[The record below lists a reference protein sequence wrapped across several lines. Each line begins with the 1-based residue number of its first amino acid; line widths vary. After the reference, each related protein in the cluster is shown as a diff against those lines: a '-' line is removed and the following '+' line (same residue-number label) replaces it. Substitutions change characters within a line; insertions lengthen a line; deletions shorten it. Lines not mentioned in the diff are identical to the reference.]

1 MTDLAPEVFRQR
13 LLIEG
18 RFGGEMTEAR
28 LRSYLLGLAAH
39 LGLRTYGEPVIHA
52 PAAGTGRAENAG
64 FDAFVPLIDSGIA
77 AYVWSG
83 PRFFSVVL
91 FTVFLGTFWPTVIE
105 VATGTRISV
114 GPPYYN
120 MMLAPVA
127 LIVAAA
133 LAAATAQVHV
143 NVQFALAAAG
153 RLAHPHPGRGSLRPA
168 ALRRHG
174 APPAPRAGG
183 AAVCPGGCAAAAGV

>member
-1 MTDLAPEVFRQR
+1 MDASRLGMPDLAPEVFRQR

-39 LGLRTYGEPVIHA
+39 LGLRTYGEPVVHA
-52 PAAGTGRAENAG
+52 PAAGMGRAENAG

-91 FTVFLGTFWPTVIE
+91 FTCKGFDE
-105 VATGTRISV
+105 
-114 GPPYYN
+114 
-120 MMLAPVA
+120 
-127 LIVAAA
+127 AAA
-133 LAAATAQVHV
+133 VAFTRDAMAVEGDIAAQG
-143 NVQFALAAAG
+143 F
-153 RLAHPHPGRGSLRPA
+153 
-168 ALRRHG
+168 
-174 APPAPRAGG
+174 
-183 AAVCPGGCAAAAGV
+183 